1 MSLTEVKTLLPS
13 QSVDDSGK
21 EPHVNLSSK
30 GSAKQMN
37 LAPEASSISVERT
50 TRDAPMSLIQEIKE
64 NITLPEEATQIESL
78 SEDVITN
85 GIVSEDVA
93 QVLLEG

>member
-1 MSLTEVKTLLPS
+1 MSLTQVKTLLSS
-13 QSVDDSGK
+13 QSADDSGK
-21 EPHVNLSSK
+21 EPHVNPSPK

-37 LAPEASSISVERT
+37 LASEASSISVERT

-64 NITLPEEATQIESL
+64 NITLPEEASQIESL